1 MKNKEKKGT
10 HFETYLSY
18 AKENY
23 VSRVNANDLLSL
35 ESGLEDMLREVKHSL
50 SNQWSADSKRTVRE
64 VLEDGE

>member
-1 MKNKEKKGT
+1 MKNKEKIGT

-35 ESGLEDMLREVKHSL
+35 EMIEAFK
-50 SNQWSADSKRTVRE
+50 NKK
-64 VLEDGE
+64 